1 MLKLT
6 ETEMLHHI
14 EACKKD
20 AAKLY
25 GCSIK
30 DLHIRVLKGGAI
42 SIRLKGGAQ
51 KEINKN

>member
-1 MLKLT
+1 MSKLT

-25 GCSIK
+25 KCSEK
-30 DLHIRVLKGGAI
+30 DLHVRVLKNDNVM
-42 SIRLKGGAQ
+42 IRLKNAPQ
-51 KEINKN
+51 KERQE